1 MGVCEDVA
9 AACGRAIGAPVDRT
23 MPDPDRADRYRALS
37 RMFPEAYQTGKGLMH
52 DLARL
57 VGA

>member
-1 MGVCEDVA
+1 MAPRRA
-9 AACGRAIGAPVDRT
+9 AGRSVHRT
-23 MPDPDRADRYRALS
+23 TPYPDRADRYRALS